1 MTLVWVTML
10 IGLVIIWKFIVPLSY
25 PSNSYLITFLIST
38 FKVGVSGILAFI
50 WLYLW
55 NKLVKTY
62 FWKTLRGNRDN
73 E

>member
-25 PSNSYLITFLIST
+25 PSNSYLIIFLVSA

-55 NKLVKTY
+55 NKFVKTY
-62 FWKTLRGNRDN
+62 FWKTLRSNHTN
-73 E
+73 